1 MAAGSKAGSWLFRK
15 DRAQSGSSHVLI
27 LPVGTC
33 ASSWNQSRI
42 PTGLCCVQKLLKDIH
57 SLFCHLMTSC
67 FWLCRLGIS
76 VWLVYDFIQK
86 QNWGYFALLPKVVE
100 TLNPLQNA
108 GTAEYLWFI
117 SSVLIFLFVQVEI
130 IILRTKSY
138 IWCTGCE
145 GFKLLELLC
154 LSVQPT
160 QTPRDTLVQSL
171 NLLSLV
177 KLHFPALNRSWAGT
191 CCHHELL
198 HEHWV
203 MTAAPVP
210 QHQAFQRSPVGT

>member
-1 MAAGSKAGSWLFRK
+1 MFWSFLWAPMPAAETKPGSQL
-15 DRAQSGSSHVLI
+15 
-27 LPVGTC
+27 
-33 ASSWNQSRI
+33 ASAVFKSFWRI
-42 PTGLCCVQKLLKDIH
+42 TTIFFYWDLV
-57 SLFCHLMTSC
+57 TSC

-76 VWLVYDFIQK
+76 MWFVYDFIQK
-86 QNWGYFALLPKVVE
+86 QNWGYFALLPKVVQ

-108 GTAEYLWFI
+108 RMAEYLWFI
-117 SSVLIFLFVQVEI
+117 SSVLIFLFVQAEI

-138 IWCTGCE
+138 IWFSGCE

-177 KLHFPALNRSWAGT
+177 KPHFPGLNRSWAGT

-198 HEHWV
+198 Y
-203 MTAAPVP
+203 
-210 QHQAFQRSPVGT
+210 